1 MTITTIEVSEDIAPA
16 IEQIVHDFGFS
27 GREEFFEE
35 AIRDKVL
42 ELQKKSFITGSN
54 KIADKLRKKSIT
66 EENILKDFGKRK
78 Y

>member
-1 MTITTIEVSEDIAPA
+1 MRCIDLI
-16 IEQIVHDFGFS
+16 
-27 GREEFFEE
+27 EFFEE